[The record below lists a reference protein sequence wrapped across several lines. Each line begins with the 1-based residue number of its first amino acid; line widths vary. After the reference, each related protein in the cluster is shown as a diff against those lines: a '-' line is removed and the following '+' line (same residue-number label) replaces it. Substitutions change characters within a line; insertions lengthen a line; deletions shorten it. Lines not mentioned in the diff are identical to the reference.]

1 MNEEKN
7 KEMIHCFFK
16 INHKNKSELF
26 GLDQIKIKQME
37 LSFLLADDKD
47 NNIRKSLDLYFNKI
61 IPKNKGII
69 SSSMNFSSLYEK
81 NNSQFKNKCD
91 HSIDSLLKIKSELQY
106 YDNLELTLDKIR
118 EIGIILLYGYKKLN
132 QFNIFDENTLNEYTS
147 ITRSKEINVMND
159 CYQFCINKSYDP
171 SKISKE
177 KFFDKHSKTN
187 NYIIPPEFIF
197 LENIFCKIKKLTIN
211 FNWSIDKMKNDDLYL
226 YMSILL
232 NKKYIFSKLEGI
244 NVELDNEDLNK
255 SLYEYYQNKMI
266 EKGKEY
272 NKQIIPI
279 NFNLEK
285 KKESKRDW
293 NMKDNFISIK
303 EKEENNFESKIKN
316 LDFEFEIIS
325 EDKIPSIKKKNIIYS
340 FKLIFDSII
349 YLFGILPF
357 ISNLNNLSLS
367 FPINLSR
374 EIYYYFEFYHKYINF
389 PRKIHFIDFF
399 FVIQNV
405 KNFFF
410 NFNSLDNNSF
420 LKILS
425 LIDSN
430 QNLKSLNISFFT
442 EEISFS
448 SPSLY
453 KLYCNLEEYNFFKK
467 EHNFDKEINKFIIN
481 ELLQTFEENLTN
493 FFVLFQVKKSLE
505 EISIFFDIP
514 RILLSNDYYLMTITK
529 FILNFLLL
537 FDGDN
542 NNIKLLKILSPYTR
556 FDNRTFPSIE
566 EIFNEINY
574 EKNNNTLQHIYL
586 QFQFYHIKN
595 ISNILT
601 TNLLSISIGDLD
613 EISFIY
619 FIKYI
624 TKINFTQQSKLN
636 SISIELLSM
645 ISNPQKIES
654 SIQKLFNIYIHSL
667 KEINF
672 HSNLYIDKK
681 KHNEFVNIL
690 NLNFTETINIDI
702 HQEQKIKRLLY
713 FPLKEKDKYM
723 ILKRIFK
730 GKIRIIKECLTYLY
744 PSERVKFNQK

>member
-47 NNIRKSLDLYFNKI
+47 NNIRKSMDIYFNKI

-69 SSSMNFSSLYEK
+69 SLSMNFSSLYEK

-91 HSIDSLLKIKSELQY
+91 QSIDSLLKIKSELQY

-132 QFNIFDENTLNEYTS
+132 QFNIFDENTFNEYTL

-159 CYQFCINKSYDP
+159 CYQFCINKSCDP

-177 KFFDKHSKTN
+177 KFFDKYSKIN

-255 SLYEYYQNKMI
+255 SLYEYYQNKLI

-285 KKESKRDW
+285 KKENKREW
-293 NMKDNFISIK
+293 NMNDNFISIK
-303 EKEENNFESKIKN
+303 EKEEDNFESKTKN
-316 LDFEFEIIS
+316 PDFDFEIIS
-325 EDKIPSIKKKNIIYS
+325 EDKIPTIKKKNIIYS

-405 KNFFF
+405 NNFFF
-410 NFNSLDNNSF
+410 NFNGLDNNSF

-430 QNLKSLNISFFT
+430 QKLKSLNISFFT

-453 KLYCNLEEYNFFKK
+453 KLYCNLEEFNFFKK
-467 EHNFDKEINKFIIN
+467 EHNFDKEINKFIIH
-481 ELLQTFEENLTN
+481 ELLQNFEENLTN

-514 RILLSNDYYLMTITK
+514 RILLSNDYY
-529 FILNFLLL
+529 
-537 FDGDN
+537 
-542 NNIKLLKILSPYTR
+542 
-556 FDNRTFPSIE
+556 
-566 EIFNEINY
+566 
-574 EKNNNTLQHIYL
+574 
-586 QFQFYHIKN
+586 
-595 ISNILT
+595 
-601 TNLLSISIGDLD
+601 
-613 EISFIY
+613 
-619 FIKYI
+619 
-624 TKINFTQQSKLN
+624 
-636 SISIELLSM
+636 
-645 ISNPQKIES
+645 
-654 SIQKLFNIYIHSL
+654 
-667 KEINF
+667 
-672 HSNLYIDKK
+672 
-681 KHNEFVNIL
+681 
-690 NLNFTETINIDI
+690 
-702 HQEQKIKRLLY
+702 
-713 FPLKEKDKYM
+713 
-723 ILKRIFK
+723 
-730 GKIRIIKECLTYLY
+730 
-744 PSERVKFNQK
+744 